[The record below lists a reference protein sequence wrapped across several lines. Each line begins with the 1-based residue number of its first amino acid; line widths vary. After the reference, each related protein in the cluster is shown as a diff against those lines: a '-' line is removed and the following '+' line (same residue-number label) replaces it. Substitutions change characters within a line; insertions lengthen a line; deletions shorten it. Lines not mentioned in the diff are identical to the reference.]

1 MCFTSFNCFKSETN
15 WFPRRKKLTN
25 WVPLI
30 TCLIDGVERRFD
42 KLFDGDFMYL
52 AAISDHTL
60 S

>member
-1 MCFTSFNCFKSETN
+1 VKLIGFQEE
-15 WFPRRKKLTN
+15 KKFTN